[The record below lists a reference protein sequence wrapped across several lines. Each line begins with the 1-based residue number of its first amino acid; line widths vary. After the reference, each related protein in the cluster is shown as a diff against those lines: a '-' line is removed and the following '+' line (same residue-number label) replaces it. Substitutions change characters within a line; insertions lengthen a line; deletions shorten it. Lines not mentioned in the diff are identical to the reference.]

1 MRLVFVVLLF
11 GCYVFF
17 LYYRNTLIPGGVLK
31 KNRARELQVVG
42 CNPGLMTDPSRKGGR
57 EIKIFVWVLHF
68 GMNS

>member
-1 MRLVFVVLLF
+1 M
-11 GCYVFF
+11 
-17 LYYRNTLIPGGVLK
+17 PGGVLK